1 VEKKLFGPQKTCIAI
16 LPWTRTAAI
25 LMSKQIQIQLRMS
38 FEILQVHDLNIQVKK
53 VEILN

>member
-1 VEKKLFGPQKTCIAI
+1 MGIVLRQSGNYNNLNI
-16 LPWTRTAAI
+16 LLKRI
-25 LMSKQIQIQLRMS
+25 S

>member
-1 VEKKLFGPQKTCIAI
+1 LNI
-16 LPWTRTAAI
+16 LLKRI
-25 LMSKQIQIQLRMS
+25 S